1 MESDYD
7 NDDYN
12 ISVDNLYSSVDYFD
26 TLSDDE
32 LEQYDDSKEIYFEQ
46 LEARVSVAE
55 DQLAHAIKH
64 EDDPNVIERLQDELE
79 LLLIDYFNFEL

>member
-1 MESDYD
+1 MEYD
-7 NDDYN
+7 DDDYN
-12 ISVDNLYSSVDYFD
+12 INVDNLYSSVDYFD

-32 LEQYDDSKEIYFEQ
+32 LDQYDDSKDIYFEQ

-55 DQLAHAIKH
+55 DQLAHALKH
-64 EDDPNVIERLQDELE
+64 EEDPHVIERLQDELE

>member
-1 MESDYD
+1 MGSDYD

-26 TLSDDE
+26 TLSDEE
-32 LEQYDDSKEIYFEQ
+32 LDQYDDSKEIYFEQ

-55 DQLAHAIKH
+55 NQLAYALKH
-64 EDDPNVIERLQDELE
+64 QDDPNVIERLQDELE

>member
-1 MESDYD
+1 MGSDYD

-12 ISVDNLYSSVDYFD
+12 ISIDNLYSSVDYFD
-26 TLSDDE
+26 TLSDEE
-32 LEQYDDSKEIYFEQ
+32 LDQYDDSKEIYFEQ

-55 DQLAHAIKH
+55 NQLAHALKH
-64 EDDPNVIERLQDELE
+64 QDDPE

>member
-1 MESDYD
+1 MGSDYD

-12 ISVDNLYSSVDYFD
+12 ISIDNLYSSVDYFD
-26 TLSDDE
+26 TLSDEE
-32 LEQYDDSKEIYFEQ
+32 LDQYDDSKEIYFEQ

-55 DQLAHAIKH
+55 NQLAHALKH
-64 EDDPNVIERLQDELE
+64 QDDPDVIERLQDELE

>member
-1 MESDYD
+1 MGYD
-7 NDDYN
+7 DDDYN

-32 LEQYDDSKEIYFEQ
+32 IDQYYDNKEIYFEQ

-55 DQLAHAIKH
+55 DQLAYALKN